1 MKIILNKDYVIKKI
15 IEEKIFVSEEEIDI
29 ILNGVFQIEKIKR
42 EISLFLNRSIL

>member
-15 IEEKIFVSEEEIDI
+15 IEEKIFVSEDEVDI
-29 ILNGVFQIEKIKR
+29 ILNGVFHIEKIKR